1 VIVAAAILLSMML
14 NFWWLPYF
22 NTMFNDVAVQ
32 ADYMHDTHLQVF
44 LLCMLLAA
52 TLMAGT
58 YPAFYMSRFNPTAI
72 FRGSVR
78 FSGSN
83 IFSRVML
90 GLQLSIAIITV
101 VAAIGFVRNSAFQRD
116 YDYGYN
122 VESSMGVWLGD
133 STTYAP
139 LRNEL
144 ASIPEIKALAGTRNH
159 FSYDYRNAVAE
170 FGGVKKEI
178 DYLEV
183 GRDYPAAL
191 GLKMVAGR
199 SFDPRL
205 EADYNGALLIT
216 EKMAAM
222 YGWSPKEALNKRL
235 YIDSTYFTVVGVL
248 KDIQSGSM
256 FEPAMPVAL
265 RLTKDNR
272 FLTLIVEARPRDL
285 ASVNEKVRAAWKRLF
300 PLKPFNGFFQNQL
313 KADVYKVNDS
323 VAQIFLWFGVISIL
337 LTATGLFA
345 LVSLTALKKMKEIAL
360 RKVVGAAP
368 RHIVVLI
375 NKGYFWIF
383 IVASFV
389 GCYVGLSLTRL
400 LMDMIFKI
408 NVGVSVGSLIWAVL
422 VLFVIA
428 AVTSGIKVWQAVR
441 SNPVKMLR
449 SE

>member
-1 VIVAAAILLSMML
+1 
-14 NFWWLPYF
+14 
-22 NTMFNDVAVQ
+22 
-32 ADYMHDTHLQVF
+32 
-44 LLCMLLAA
+44 
-52 TLMAGT
+52 
-58 YPAFYMSRFNPTAI
+58 
-72 FRGSVR
+72 
-78 FSGSN
+78 
-83 IFSRVML
+83 
-90 GLQLSIAIITV
+90 
-101 VAAIGFVRNSAFQRD
+101 
-116 YDYGYN
+116 
-122 VESSMGVWLGD
+122 
-133 STTYAP
+133 
-139 LRNEL
+139 
-144 ASIPEIKALAGTRNH
+144 
-159 FSYDYRNAVAE
+159 
-170 FGGVKKEI
+170 
-178 DYLEV
+178 
-183 GRDYPAAL
+183 
-191 GLKMVAGR
+191 
-199 SFDPRL
+199 
-205 EADYNGALLIT
+205 
-216 EKMAAM
+216 
-222 YGWSPKEALNKRL
+222 
-235 YIDSTYFTVVGVL
+235 
-248 KDIQSGSM
+248 
-256 FEPAMPVAL
+256 
-265 RLTKDNR
+265 
-272 FLTLIVEARPRDL
+272 
-285 ASVNEKVRAAWKRLF
+285 VNEKVRAAWKRLF